1 MKINSKNAFSNI
13 FSKEERLNLLEK
25 KLLNREKKILDKQS
39 KDKKNLIP
47 EKFFTLGYKQGYEQ
61 GIKEGAKKG
70 VQSLGIEP
78 RAEGGPVTKGKPY
91 LVGEEG
97 KETYVPFAG
106 SIERKDGF
114 LKKKSF
120 FGDKRET
127 EISSLDGSD
136 YFKTMTDLSGGLN
149 TKTIQRKNITE
160 TDEYGGV
167 TNLSI
172 DKEYTEKATSIGVP
186 DLIEHQDQL
195 LGEINKL
202 KGFENVTID
211 QVINQTTG
219 IPQEKLL
226 PILMRSDAQKATSQ
240 KQEEAR
246 KLDLESR
253 GIKPGQGFSMSAD
266 DEIGQSLAGTSGYRM
281 GQINPDMLVS
291 SIENFKEKS
300 VQTYNSEGVQPSKE
314 ENNQF
319 ASLARDINQSVNK
332 TRVKTVIQP
341 VIQTQI
347 QQVPTPVPMSS
358 PSTQITQI
366 SKSKLPPS
374 IAKMIN

>member
-1 MKINSKNAFSNI
+1 MARELVLNQSIARI
-13 FSKEERLNLLEK
+13 VSKEN
-25 KLLNREKKILDKQS
+25 KLLATKLMMDA
-39 KDKKNLIP
+39 NLSP
-47 EKFFTLGYKQGYEQ
+47 QLFFQIGFQQGLQQ
-61 GIKEGAKKG
+61 GIDQGF
-70 VQSLGIEP
+70 QQGIQRALTVEP

-91 LVGEEG
+91 LDGEEG

-106 SIERKDGF
+106 SIEMKDGF
-114 LKKKSF
+114 LKKKSL
-120 FGDKRET
+120 FGNKKET

-136 YFKTMTDLSGGLN
+136 YFKTITDLSGGIN

-172 DKEYTEKATSIGVP
+172 DKEYTEKMTSIGVP

-226 PILMRSDAQKATSQ
+226 PILMGSDAQKATSQ

-246 KLDLESR
+246 KLDLEAR
-253 GIKPGQGFSMSAD
+253 GIKPGEGFSMSYD
-266 DEIGQSLAGTSGYRM
+266 DKIGQSLAGTSGYRM

-291 SIENFKEKS
+291 SMENFKEKS
-300 VQTYNSEGVQPSKE
+300 VQTYDSDGLVKGDT
-314 ENNQF
+314 ENNEYSNLA
-319 ASLARDINQSVNK
+319 ASINQSVDKN
-332 TRVKTVIQP
+332 RVKTVIQP
-341 VIQTQI
+341 VIQNQI
-347 QQVPTPVPMSS
+347 TQVPTPVPIAQPVGGNVTRMKRSE
-358 PSTQITQI
+358 
-366 SKSKLPPS
+366 LPNN
-374 IAKMIN
+374 IAKLIQ